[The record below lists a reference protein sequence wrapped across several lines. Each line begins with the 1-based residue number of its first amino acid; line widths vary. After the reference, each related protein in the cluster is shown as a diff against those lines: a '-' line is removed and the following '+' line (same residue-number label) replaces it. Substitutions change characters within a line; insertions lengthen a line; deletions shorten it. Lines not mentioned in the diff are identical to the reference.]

1 MTPPATAGTW
11 LALWRTARPHQWV
24 KNAFVAV
31 PLVFAGPEL
40 HAAGRLDLDVI
51 LRTCAAVV
59 AYCFASSAV
68 YFLNDLADADADRQ
82 HPVKRLRPIAA
93 GLLSVPAARRG
104 VAVALG
110 LAALLALPAGP
121 AFLGWLGVYF
131 AINLA
136 YSRGLKRVAWVDAGV
151 VAGGFLLRVL
161 AGGEAAGVHLSFW
174 LIACTGLLAMYLAL
188 GKRKHELLTSTL
200 NHRAALA
207 VYRTS
212 HLNHALGVLAAVT
225 VLTYL
230 GYTLDETT
238 VARFHTRLLPWTV
251 PFAVFGLWQYA
262 MLLEDEDTAHS
273 PTERMLRDVPFLA
286 NLAAWGIA
294 VLTILYGRLGGAL

>member
-11 LALWRTARPHQWV
+11 VALWRTARPHQWV

-40 HAAGRLDLDVI
+40 HATGRLDTTVA
-51 LRTCAAVV
+51 LRTLAAVV
-59 AYCFASSAV
+59 AFCFASSAV
-68 YFLNDLADADADRQ
+68 YGLNDLADATADRQ
-82 HPVKRLRPIAA
+82 HAVKRLRPIAA
-93 GLLSVPAARRG
+93 GTLPVAMARRG
-104 VAVALG
+104 VGAALV
-110 LAALLALPAGP
+110 LAALLGVPAGP

-131 AINLA
+131 TVNLA
-136 YSRGLKRVAWVDAGV
+136 YSGGLKRIAWVDAGM
-151 VAGGFLLRVL
+151 VASGFLLRVV

-174 LIACTGLLAMYLAL
+174 LIACTGLLALYLAL
-188 GKRKHELLTSTL
+188 GKRKHELLTSTD

-207 VYRTS
+207 TYRTG
-212 HLNHALGVLAAVT
+212 HLNQALGLLAAIT

-238 VARFHTRLLPWTV
+238 VDRFHTRLLPWTV

-262 MLLEDEDTAHS
+262 MLLEDVDTAHS
-273 PTERMLRDVPFLA
+273 PTERMLRSVPFLA
-286 NLAAWGIA
+286 NLAAWGVA
-294 VLTILYGRLGGAL
+294 VVAILYSQLGGGR